1 MAKISDTFSVGIIF
15 FFGFLC
21 NFLSKIKVPNIIGM
35 IIIGIIIGP
44 EVLKLISDNI
54 NTISSELR
62 SIALVIIF
70 TRTGLNLDFSTL
82 KKIGRPSILL
92 AFIPSIFEIFGET
105 LASIWLLKLNTFESM
120 LLGSVIAP
128 ISPAVVSV
136 RMLNLIEK
144 RYGEKNNVPKIILAG
159 SSIDD
164 IFVIILFYAFIP
176 LAESSDFEPKTLLAI
191 PISIILGIILG
202 LIIGIIIIFVLKKTN
217 FDDYINLLLI
227 FSVTLLMKGLE
238 SYIDEITKGTN
249 VNYMSISGLLGIIV
263 LGILILYKNPIKCKQ
278 LSSNYNYIWK
288 FFEIIVFI
296 TVGAN
301 LKFTKEVI
309 NNIGYSIC
317 VILIG
322 LVFRSIGVFL
332 CLIKTGLSIKEK
344 IFCIIS
350 YIPKATVQASIGGIP
365 LSRGL
370 KCGDLVLSV
379 SIISIILAGS
389 VGALLIDLLGY
400 KLLENENKEDKNI
413 DNCQNEKENIN
424 KNENKF
430 IDNSDNIQENII
442 KSEDNKIVNESDKL
456 NINNNKQIK

>member
-1 MAKISDTFSVGIIF
+1 
-15 FFGFLC
+15 
-21 NFLSKIKVPNIIGM
+21 
-35 IIIGIIIGP
+35 
-44 EVLKLISDNI
+44 
-54 NTISSELR
+54 
-62 SIALVIIF
+62 
-70 TRTGLNLDFSTL
+70 
-82 KKIGRPSILL
+82 
-92 AFIPSIFEIFGET
+92 
-105 LASIWLLKLNTFESM
+105 
-120 LLGSVIAP
+120 
-128 ISPAVVSV
+128 
-136 RMLNLIEK
+136 
-144 RYGEKNNVPKIILAG
+144 
-159 SSIDD
+159 
-164 IFVIILFYAFIP
+164 

-217 FDDYINLLLI
+217 FEDYINLLLI

-322 LVFRSIGVFL
+322 IVFRSIGVFL
-332 CLIKTGLSIKEK
+332 CLIKTGLNIKEK

-413 DNCQNEKENIN
+413 DNCKNEKENIN

-430 IDNSDNIQENII
+430 IDNYDNVQENVI

-456 NINNNKQIK
+456 NINNNNQIK